1 MAIGFSKEVAAQKAQ
16 DWANE
21 QNEPF
26 TVYKDSSGAYLATEL
41 SHFQNNPDAH
51 RGCVQQGNY
60 YPQEAAEQTAPAT
73 IKIKYF
79 VAAPSEDLGKTFA
92 GKPQTYTAAEL
103 DDERRKASDAT
114 GGNWDIIV
122 ITEFE
127 IEQNN

>member
-26 TVYKDSSGAYLATEL
+26 TVYKDQSGAYLATEL

-60 YPQEAAEQTAPAT
+60 YPQTTAEATAPAT

-79 VAAPSEDLGKTFA
+79 VIGYSENLGNTYD
-92 GKPQTYTAAEL
+92 GKPKVVTAAEL
-103 DDERRKASDAT
+103 DEERRQAGEGTD
-114 GGNWDIIV
+114 GNWNVLV
-122 ITEFE
+122 IHEFE